1 MYPWNLADALDLIA
15 GLRADSDSVLQ
26 AARRH
31 AWREVERRAGSIA
44 AWMKACG
51 ASHQGK
57 VAIYSYNHPA
67 YMESIYAAMKA
78 ALVPVNVNYRYRAAE
93 LRYLLQ
99 NADAEIAV
107 VHEDFLP
114 QLEEVRAEIPSMRG
128 VLVVAERG
136 AAALPP
142 GAEDYE
148 SVASAG
154 DPAPAVTRSPDD
166 RLLLYTGGTTGMPKG
181 VMWRQDDLYAR

>member
-15 GLRADSDSVLQ
+15 ELRADSDSILQ
-26 AARRH
+26 GARRL

-57 VAIYSYNHPA
+57 VAVYSYNHPA
-67 YMESIYAAMKA
+67 YMESIYAAIKA
-78 ALVPVNVNYRYRAAE
+78 ALLPVNVNDRYRAGE
-93 LRYLLQ
+93 LRFLLQ

-114 QLEEVRAEIPSMRG
+114 QLEEVRAEIPTLRG
-128 VLVVAERG
+128 VLVIADGGSV
-136 AAALPP
+136 ALPE

-148 SVASAG
+148 KVASSG
-154 DPAPAVTRSPDD
+154 
-166 RLLLYTGGTTGMPKG
+166 
-181 VMWRQDDLYAR
+181 